1 MRKLIAIA
9 ALAVFSAVTFSAY
22 AADATTTTPPP
33 AKTKKKKS
41 KTPAAQSSTSGGVQ
55 AGGETVNQPGR
66 GDPTPA
72 KGTGA
77 VTSPQPTGAGRSN
90 NQ

>member
-22 AADATTTTPPP
+22 AADSTTTTPPP

-41 KTPAAQSSTSGGVQ
+41 KAPTAQSSGGVQ

-66 GDPTPA
+66 GDPAPA
-72 KGTGA
+72 KGAGA
-77 VTSPQPTGAGRSN
+77 VTSPQPTGAGRAN

>member
-22 AADATTTTPPP
+22 AADSTTTTPPP

-41 KTPAAQSSTSGGVQ
+41 KAPTAQSRSGGAPRPAARP
-55 AGGETVNQPGR
+55 VNQPGR
-66 GDPTPA
+66 GDPAPA
-72 KGTGA
+72 KGAGA
-77 VTSPQPTGAGRSN
+77 VTSPQPTGAGRAN

>member
-22 AADATTTTPPP
+22 AADSTTTTPPP

-41 KTPAAQSSTSGGVQ
+41 KAPAAQSGGGVQ
-55 AGGETVNQPGR
+55 AGGETANQPGR
-66 GDPTPA
+66 GDPAPA
-72 KGTGA
+72 KGAGA
-77 VTSPQPTGAGRSN
+77 VTSPQPTGAGRAN

>member
-22 AADATTTTPPP
+22 AADATTQNPPP
-33 AKTKKKKS
+33 AKTKKKSKS
-41 KTPAAQSSTSGGVQ
+41 KAPAAQSGGGVQ

-66 GDPTPA
+66 GDPAPA
-72 KGTGA
+72 KGAGA
-77 VTSPQPTGAGRSN
+77 VTSPQPTGAGRAN